1 MFWRKIARAACNAS
15 LPGSPLSTLKRR
27 GGDVSGALPH
37 TNRTGNRLNELF
49 DRIVRHIQEM
59 SGDQLS
65 EQEAIEAARNWL
77 GFCSKLQEIEKDIE
91 KDLEK

>member
-1 MFWRKIARAACNAS
+1 MTAS
-15 LPGSPLSTLKRR
+15 
-27 GGDVSGALPH
+27 LPH

-59 SGDQLS
+59 SGNQLS

-77 GFCSKLQEIEKDIE
+77 GFCSKLQEIEKDMQ
-91 KDLEK
+91 KQVLEP

>member
-1 MFWRKIARAACNAS
+1 MTA
-15 LPGSPLSTLKRR
+15 T
-27 GGDVSGALPH
+27 LPH

-59 SGDQLS
+59 SGNQLS

-77 GFCSKLQEIEKDIE
+77 GFCSKLQEIEKDMQE
-91 KDLEK
+91 QVLEP

>member
-1 MFWRKIARAACNAS
+1 MTA
-15 LPGSPLSTLKRR
+15 T
-27 GGDVSGALPH
+27 LPH

-59 SGDQLS
+59 SGNQLS

-77 GFCSKLQEIEKDIE
+77 GFCSKLQEIEKGMQE
-91 KDLEK
+91 QVLEP

>member
-1 MFWRKIARAACNAS
+1 LHISPPAS
-15 LPGSPLSTLKRR
+15 FDER
-27 GGDVSGALPH
+27 GGDMTATLPH

-59 SGDQLS
+59 SGNQLS

-77 GFCSKLQEIEKDIE
+77 GFCSKLQEIEKDMQE
-91 KDLEK
+91 QVLEP

>member
-1 MFWRKIARAACNAS
+1 LHI
-15 LPGSPLSTLKRR
+15 SPPVSFDER
-27 GGDVSGALPH
+27 GGDMTATLPH

-59 SGDQLS
+59 SGNQLS

-77 GFCSKLQEIEKDIE
+77 GFCSKLQEIEKDMQE
-91 KDLEK
+91 QVLEP

>member
-1 MFWRKIARAACNAS
+1 MTAS
-15 LPGSPLSTLKRR
+15 
-27 GGDVSGALPH
+27 LPH

-59 SGDQLS
+59 SGNQLS

-77 GFCSKLQEIEKDIE
+77 GFCSKLQEIKKDMQ
-91 KDLEK
+91 KQVLEP